1 MKKLRWGVIGAGGIA
16 DRRTIPGMM
25 LANNAE
31 LIAVMEI
38 NMELAEKSRAKWGC
52 KRAYDSEAA
61 LLADPEIDAVYI
73 ASPVV
78 LHAKQAMMAADAGKH
93 ILIEKPLAMTS
104 EEGQKVV
111 DYCESKGVKI
121 AAGLM
126 MRFGAYVMAMK
137 QAIADGK
144 AQIMYNTKVTELLV
158 EGDKCVG
165 VKAGDLEFRA
175 PSVVLATGGY
185 SYNEDLLKMAGF
197 ENVISCAPSTSNG
210 SGFLLAQAV
219 GGVFD
224 NMDEIVN
231 YYGGGIPTNG
241 FDMYYQVNNSYPG
254 MIYVNAQGDRVGAE
268 ESATSAMWYGQEES
282 KLYAV
287 ISGNMIDEEQSFIK
301 HPMMNS
307 AVLENNGWDKLEEL
321 AAEGNCVYKADTLEE
336 LAEMIGAEN
345 LTATVEAYNKDVA
358 AGEDTAFGRSAES
371 MVAFEEGPYYAVV
384 TVPYVWSGTSGGV
397 RANEDGY
404 LQREDG
410 TVITGL
416 SLAGEILG
424 PSNILGKINF
434 GGINHSMCATWG
446 IIAAENAAALAG
458 K

>member
-144 AQIMYNTKVTELLV
+144 IGRPVSGFSQFTCWYPDMPGNWRQSKKNGGGGAMMDMGVHCIDLIRYVTGQNVRQVAAMHDTLTFHYDVEDSSTLIMRLENGALATVQSNFNIPDEASLWR
-158 EGDKCVG
+158 
-165 VKAGDLEFRA
+165 LEFFGTRGRLAGNGVIGQVDGGSVDALFLEDVSGYDAGQSHESRA
-175 PSVVLATGGY
+175 AKTHLDVEFGNAYAREVESFCL
-185 SYNEDLLKMAGF
+185 SILND
-197 ENVISCAPSTSNG
+197 AP
-210 SGFLLAQAV
+210 LEV
-219 GGVFD
+219 
-224 NMDEIVN
+224 
-231 YYGGGIPTNG
+231 P
-241 FDMYYQVNNSYPG
+241 
-254 MIYVNAQGDRVGAE
+254 AE
-268 ESATSAMWYGQEES
+268 E
-282 KLYAV
+282 AV
-287 ISGNMIDEEQSFIK
+287 IAQKIIEAAYQSNDE
-301 HPMMNS
+301 
-307 AVLENNGWDKLEEL
+307 GKL
-321 AAEGNCVYKADTLEE
+321 
-336 LAEMIGAEN
+336 IG
-345 LTATVEAYNKDVA
+345 L
-358 AGEDTAFGRSAES
+358 
-371 MVAFEEGPYYAVV
+371 
-384 TVPYVWSGTSGGV
+384 
-397 RANEDGY
+397 
-404 LQREDG
+404 
-410 TVITGL
+410 
-416 SLAGEILG
+416 
-424 PSNILGKINF
+424 
-434 GGINHSMCATWG
+434 
-446 IIAAENAAALAG
+446 
-458 K
+458 

>member
-144 AQIMYNTKVTELLV
+144 IGRPVSGFSQFTCWYPDMPGNWRQSKKNGGGGAMMDMGVHCIDLMQYVTGSKVKQVAAFHAHRFRHGQDDPVPAGGGHRRQADARVPAGRFNDDGIRLQLSRGFRGV
-158 EGDKCVG
+158 NHGPGD
-165 VKAGDLEFRA
+165 A
-175 PSVVLATGGY
+175 VLH
-185 SYNEDLLKMAGF
+185 
-197 ENVISCAPSTSNG
+197 G
-210 SGFLLAQAV
+210 SGGVQILQLGQNAGLQTVFLLQMGQLQQ
-219 GGVFD
+219 GGAAD
-224 NMDEIVN
+224 QLI
-231 YYGGGIPTNG
+231 GGGI
-241 FDMYYQVNNSYPG
+241 DMRHG
-254 MIYVNAQGDRVGAE
+254 
-268 ESATSAMWYGQEES
+268 
-282 KLYAV
+282 
-287 ISGNMIDEEQSFIK
+287 
-301 HPMMNS
+301 
-307 AVLENNGWDKLEEL
+307 
-321 AAEGNCVYKADTLEE
+321 
-336 LAEMIGAEN
+336 
-345 LTATVEAYNKDVA
+345 
-358 AGEDTAFGRSAES
+358 
-371 MVAFEEGPYYAVV
+371 
-384 TVPYVWSGTSGGV
+384 
-397 RANEDGY
+397 
-404 LQREDG
+404 
-410 TVITGL
+410 
-416 SLAGEILG
+416 
-424 PSNILGKINF
+424 
-434 GGINHSMCATWG
+434 
-446 IIAAENAAALAG
+446 
-458 K
+458 